1 MSGDFGGDEFAECVA
16 DGGRGTDSRHI
27 ADGGVVGVIDRVGGE
42 QVGGEQVL
50 GGVDGGVPV
59 AQVDLGLAVD
69 GADALAGFVVAG
81 GVGVVPEFYCVFPVV
96 ACFGAGCGVG
106 VPGAVGVVVVGGV
119 GDGVAVA
126 GEPDVVAAV
135 SDFFDGC
142 EEGERLLFG
151 VERPDAGAACVDDV
165 FAA

>member
-1 MSGDFGGDEFAECVA
+1 MTGDFGGDEVA
-16 DGGRGTDSRHI
+16 QRIANSGRI
-27 ADGGVVGVIDRVGGE
+27 VIVDRVGGE
-42 QVGGEQVL
+42 QVR

-59 AQVDLGLAVD
+59 AEVDLGLAVD

-81 GVGVVPEFYCVFPVV
+81 GVGVVPEFYGVFPVV
-96 ACFGAGCGVG
+96 AGFGVAGGVG
-106 VPGAVGVVVVGGV
+106 VPGAVGVVVLGGG

-126 GEPDVVAAV
+126 GEPGVVAAV
-135 SDFFDGC
+135 AEFFDGC

-151 VERPDAGAACVDDV
+151 VECPDADAACVDDV

>member
-1 MSGDFGGDEFAECVA
+1 MPGNFGGDEFAECVA
-16 DGGRGTDSRHI
+16 NGGHVAG
-27 ADGGVVGVIDRVGGE
+27 GGVGRVIDRVGGE
-42 QVGGEQVL
+42 QVR

-59 AQVDLGLAVD
+59 AEVDLGLAVD

-81 GVGVVPEFYCVFPVV
+81 GVGVVPEFYGVFPVV
-96 ACFGAGCGVG
+96 AGFGVAGGVG
-106 VPGAVGVVVVGGV
+106 VPGAVGVVVLGVG

-126 GEPDVVAAV
+126 GEPGVVAAV
-135 SDFFDGC
+135 VDFFDGC

-165 FAA
+165 FTA

>member
-1 MSGDFGGDEFAECVA
+1 M
-16 DGGRGTDSRHI
+16 R
-27 ADGGVVGVIDRVGGE
+27 
-42 QVGGEQVL
+42 

-59 AQVDLGLAVD
+59 AEVDLGLAVD

-81 GVGVVPEFYCVFPVV
+81 GVGVVPEFYGVFPVV
-96 ACFGAGCGVG
+96 VGFGVAGGVS
-106 VPGAVGVVVVGGV
+106 VPGAVGVVVLGGI

-126 GEPDVVAAV
+126 GEPGVVAAV
-135 SDFFDGC
+135 VDFFDGC

-151 VERPDAGAACVDDV
+151 VECPDADAACVDDV